1 MSSDSH
7 CSLSWALEVCA
18 LSGSEPGLLTVFV
31 RKLAG
36 QCWMYK
42 HTNGAG
48 LSLTCPTET
57 SGKIDVLHPYMTVF
71 LFHCVPVWLSGRALR
86 QQRKRLWV

>member
-1 MSSDSH
+1 MSSD
-7 CSLSWALEVCA
+7 LSWALEVCA
-18 LSGSEPGLLTVFV
+18 LSGSEPSLLTVFV

-48 LSLTCPTET
+48 LSLTLYH
-57 SGKIDVLHPYMTVF
+57 SN
-71 LFHCVPVWLSGRALR
+71 LR
-86 QQRKRLWV
+86 ED

>member
-7 CSLSWALEVCA
+7 YSLSWALEVCA

-36 QCWMYK
+36 QCWLYK

-48 LSLTCPTET
+48 MSLT
-57 SGKIDVLHPYMTVF
+57 
-71 LFHCVPVWLSGRALR
+71 LSHSNLR
-86 QQRKRLWV
+86 ED